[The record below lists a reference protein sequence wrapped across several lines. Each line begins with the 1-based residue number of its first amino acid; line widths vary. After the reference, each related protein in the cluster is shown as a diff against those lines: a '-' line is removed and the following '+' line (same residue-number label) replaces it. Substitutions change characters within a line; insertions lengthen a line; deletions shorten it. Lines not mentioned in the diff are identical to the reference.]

1 MFLKTLV
8 LASLLVM
15 LNLSLALDATPT
27 PTPTPA
33 PAPVP
38 LDAEEPILVDPKFG
52 RAFLGIGYREQKL
65 TSEPDLKSAF
75 LVTLVIR
82 NSAAEQA
89 GLRSGDLIL
98 SFDGKKVDDIEAGER
113 TKSFAD
119 HIKGQKVGSRLVLQV
134 LRTSML
140 ITDLD
145 KPAQSFA
152 SENALL
158 EGIAK
163 LPKNKDLK
171 VNIRRQSTRL
181 EIVAILGQRRT
192 ITIES
197 LEEELQHS
205 KWIDAESEPIAELAE
220 RFYQQFGFTEKYEDL
235 LARYRQNELWDDGQ
249 RLSLFRYLHV
259 NPLKTQATVERLAMM
274 VAGENPPPPTR
285 TGQLLDIA
293 GFVLDLPMP
302 GDAAMPSGVFDI
314 KEEERS
320 ATKRITEVLAAA
332 MELRGDAF
340 AALNEQELGFLYQEA
355 PGLLERFSRSLYID
369 GSAEPEQYQLNTK
382 IIDIAK
388 RVKLEKLVAAAQVMH
403 LLSDPVWLGKLQ
415 AELPASPTTRLVAG
429 VRGPVLASFDSPA
442 GKVVVGGYGRNIY
455 EESFAFILDLGG
467 DDYYRGKSAGTS
479 RKQPLSLVVDL
490 AGDDEYNHTEIA
502 SQGSGL
508 LGVGLLYDYAGD
520 DFYAAVRL
528 AQGASFLG
536 VGVLHDR
543 QGNDHFVSEDLSQ
556 GVAFWGVGM
565 LLEGGGNDRYQSNL
579 YAQGVGAVKG
589 FGLLLDA
596 YGDDDYLATG
606 RELSSYGTS
615 GVFKGLSQG
624 VGVGFRGYAS
634 GGVGMV
640 LDGAG
645 DDQFR
650 AGNFSQGVGYF
661 YGLGILVNAGDGDD
675 FYLASRYGQGAS
687 AHSATGV
694 LLEEGGDDR
703 YFGLQWALQGFAW
716 DLGTAWLIDKKG
728 DDFYNRTPHSHSLG
742 SADHNGFAVLV
753 DYAGRDNYGG
763 YPSSVGNN
771 SYQGGHSFALFV
783 DAGGEDDVYRPN
795 GANSTVTSS
804 VNYGV
809 RADLPCSIE
818 SVMAGDKTQCQVFRL
833 FPSTPR

>member
-1 MFLKTLV
+1 MFTKTLV
-8 LASLLVM
+8 LASLLAM
-15 LNLSLALDATPT
+15 SNLSLALDEV

-33 PAPVP
+33 VALAP
-38 LDAEEPILVDPKFG
+38 LGAEEPTLVDPKFG

-98 SFDGKKVDDIEAGER
+98 SFDGWKVDSIKAGER
-113 TKSFAD
+113 IKNFSDYIKS
-119 HIKGQKVGSRLVLQV
+119 KKVGSQLALDV

-145 KPAQSFA
+145 KPAQSFP
-152 SENALL
+152 SEGALL

-163 LPKNKDLK
+163 LPTNKDLK

-192 ITIES
+192 ISAES
-197 LEEELQHS
+197 LDEELQHS
-205 KWIDAESEPIAELAE
+205 KWIDAVSKPVAELAG
-220 RFYQQFGFTEKYEDL
+220 RFYQQFGFMEKYEDL

-274 VAGENPPPPTR
+274 VAGENPPPPAR

-302 GDAAMPSGVFDI
+302 GDAAMPSGVFVI
-314 KEEERS
+314 KEDQMS

-332 MELRGDAF
+332 MKLRDEAFDA
-340 AALNEQELGFLYQEA
+340 LDEHEVGFLYREA
-355 PGLLERFSRSLYID
+355 SGLLERFSRSLYID
-369 GSAEPEQYQLNTK
+369 DSAKPEQYQRNTK

-403 LLSDPVWLGKLQ
+403 LLSDRVWLGKLQ
-415 AELPASPTTRLVAG
+415 AELPVTPTALRVAG
-429 VRGPVLASFDSPA
+429 VSGSVLASFDSPA
-442 GKVVVGGYGRNIY
+442 GRVVVGGFERNIY
-455 EESFAFILDLGG
+455 EGDFAFILDLGG

-508 LGVGLLYDYAGD
+508 LGVGMLYDYAGD

-543 QGNDHFVSEDLSQ
+543 QGNDHFISEDLSQ

-565 LLEGGGNDRYQSNL
+565 LLEGGGDDRYQSNL

-596 YGDDDYLATG
+596 FGDDDYLATG

-661 YGLGILVNAGDGDD
+661 YGLGILVNAGNGDD

-716 DLGTAWLIDKKG
+716 DLGSAWLIDKQG
-728 DDFYNRTPHSHSLG
+728 DDFYNRTPHSHSLA

-753 DYAGRDNYGG
+753 DYEGRDNYAG

-771 SYQGGHSFALFV
+771 TYQGGHSFALFV
-783 DAGGEDDVYRPN
+783 DAGGQDDVYRPD
-795 GANSTVTSS
+795 GANSTVTTS

-818 SVMAGDKTQCQVFRL
+818 SVMAGDKIQCQVLRL
-833 FPSTPR
+833 IPSTPR